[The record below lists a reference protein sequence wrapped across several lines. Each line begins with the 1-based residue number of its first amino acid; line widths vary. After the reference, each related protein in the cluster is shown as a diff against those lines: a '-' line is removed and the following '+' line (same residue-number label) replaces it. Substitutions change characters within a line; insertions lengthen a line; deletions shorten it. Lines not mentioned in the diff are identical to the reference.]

1 VLKRLQN
8 FIQEKYGI
16 ELDLKLFGENE
27 RNNVFI
33 GEKHEE
39 FYIVKLEAVQEERI
53 ELSINIAKKLFES
66 KIIRSSR
73 FLQSISGKE
82 YELFEEKFITIQVKE
97 DVRKLPTKSNDDII
111 RIGEAI
117 GEFHLCLMNNNLKN
131 VIKSDF
137 YNDFM
142 SGGILGFQEPK
153 RLEQILE
160 FYNRYS
166 PDYEQ
171 LTKGVVHNDLNSN
184 NIFMIE
190 EKFFF
195 IDFEHIKFGPLIS
208 DLGVFI
214 LELWDEKNGIRDYF
228 NKIKYLVEG
237 YERKIRLSEYDKDNI
252 IIFSLRYLF
261 SDENWYNYWY
271 FNGNPSAIELIPSIK
286 NKQSQLL
293 KVIC

>member
-195 IDFEHIKFGPLIS
+195 IDVYANIKVTP
-208 DLGVFI
+208 LGV
-214 LELWDEKNGIRDYF
+214 KR
-228 NKIKYLVEG
+228 
-237 YERKIRLSEYDKDNI
+237 
-252 IIFSLRYLF
+252 
-261 SDENWYNYWY
+261 
-271 FNGNPSAIELIPSIK
+271 
-286 NKQSQLL
+286 
-293 KVIC
+293 